1 MRYLYV
7 VLFVVFSQ
15 LAQAQNARLKIWL
28 DPISESLLYEMGVE
42 KEHGV
47 HKPGVFYISD
57 FTAAERTQMK
67 TLGIDFE
74 VLIDDITTYYQ
85 QRNSIAA
92 KSRDSRASCFEAN
105 TDSIV
110 TPSGFDLGNM
120 GGFYTY
126 EEFLE
131 HLDSMVAQYPNL
143 ITIRQ
148 PIDTF
153 LSHEQRPIYWVK
165 ISDNPNVNETEPEVL
180 YTAVHHAREPE
191 SLTQLIF
198 YMYYLLENY
207 GSNDEVTHLVNNTEM
222 YFIPMLNP
230 DGYIRNQMTDPSGGG
245 LWRKNRRDNGDG
257 TFGVDLNRNYGH
269 EWGYDNSGSSPTA
282 SSETYRGPSPFSEP
296 ETQAVKW
303 FAEQHEFDL
312 ALNYHAFGNYVIYPW
327 GYIESPLSPDSNA
340 FTAFAESLT
349 ADNNYVSGTGY
360 QTVGYATNGDSD
372 DWMYGEQTSKPKI
385 YSMTPEVGNSGD
397 GFWPTASRIEPIAKE
412 NLKPNLLLSHFA
424 GNYMV
429 AEETSP
435 YVLPS
440 ITGQLS
446 IDVTRL
452 GLKFDVIHE
461 LKLTPV
467 SSNITSSATSQTITS
482 IALGETQTINL
493 PYQLSTGISTNEEV
507 VFELEVKLG
516 DYSYSTFI
524 TKIYGQ
530 SLQPIVATDDIT
542 EFNTTGWNTTTED
555 FTTAPV
561 SFTDSPNTMYDN
573 NSISEIEYR
582 RMFDLTHA
590 VNAYV
595 SFDAKWEIEAGWDY
609 AHVLISEVNENT
621 YQPACGLYSKEGN
634 VYQDQGEPVWD
645 GNQLNWVKEYIDLS
659 DYLGQK
665 VKMKFKFVSDGFVN
679 FDGFYFDDLQL
690 NLLLEPNYNGS
701 VDTGYWDTLGAS
713 GLNALKAE
721 DYWTIYP
728 NPASTEVMITSKNNQ
743 KAKIVVRDVLGK
755 VVLMQS
761 ISGAENLSLLGLES
775 GLFFLE
781 IHSEN
786 SVETH
791 RLIKE

>member
-28 DPISESLLYEMGVE
+28 DPISESLLDEVGVE

-57 FTAAERTQMK
+57 FSAEERTQMQK
-67 TLGIDFE
+67 LGIDFE
-74 VLIDDITTYYQ
+74 VLIDNVTDYYQ

-105 TDSIV
+105 TDSIE
-110 TPSGFDLGNM
+110 TPNGFDLGSM

-131 HLDSMVAQYPNL
+131 HLDSMASQYPNL

-230 DGYIRNQMTDPSGGG
+230 DGYVRNQLTDANGGG

-269 EWGYDNSGSSPTA
+269 EWGYDNSGSSPIT
-282 SSETYRGPSPFSEP
+282 SNETYRGSAPFSEP

-303 FAEQHEFDL
+303 FTEQHAFDL

-340 FTAFAESLT
+340 FNAFASALT
-349 ADNNYVSGTGY
+349 AENNYVAGTGF

-452 GLKFDVIHE
+452 GLKFDEVHE
-461 LKLTPV
+461 LKLTPI
-467 SSNITSSATSQTITS
+467 SANITSSVTSQTITS

-493 PYQLSTGISTNEEV
+493 PYQLSASISTNEEV
-507 VFELEVKLG
+507 VFELEVMLG
-516 DYSYSTFI
+516 DYSYSTLI
-524 TKIYGQ
+524 TKLYGQ
-530 SLQPIVATDDIT
+530 SLQPISETNDIA

-561 SFTDSPNTMYDN
+561 SFTDSPNSTYDN
-573 NSISEIEYR
+573 NTISEIEYR
-582 RMFDLTHA
+582 RSFDLTHA

-609 AHVLISEVNENT
+609 AQVLVSEVNEND

-634 VYQDQGEPVWD
+634 EYQDQGEPVWD
-645 GNQLNWVKEYIDLS
+645 GNQLNWVNEYIDLS

-665 VKMKFKFVSDGFVN
+665 VKLKFRFVSDAFVN
-679 FDGFYFDDLQL
+679 FDGFYFDDLQF
-690 NLLLEPNYNGS
+690 NLLLDPNYTGGI
-701 VDTGYWDTLGAS
+701 DTGYWDTLGAS
-713 GLNALKAE
+713 GISDLESK
-721 DYWTIYP
+721 YSWSVYP
-728 NPASTEVMITSKNNQ
+728 NPANCEVMVTSKKNQ
-743 KAKIVVRDVLGK
+743 TAKIVVRDVLGK
-755 VVLMQS
+755 VVIMQS
-761 ISGAENLSLLGLES
+761 ISGAENLNLIGLES

-781 IHSEN
+781 IHSDN
-786 SVETH
+786 GVETH